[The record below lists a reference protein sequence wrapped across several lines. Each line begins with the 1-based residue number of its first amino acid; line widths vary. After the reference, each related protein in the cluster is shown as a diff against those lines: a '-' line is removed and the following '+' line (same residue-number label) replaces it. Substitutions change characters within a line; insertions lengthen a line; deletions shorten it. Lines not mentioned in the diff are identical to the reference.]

1 MRTMTDVRDEVL
13 STLGDLAGDYDIEGI
28 LDDLRGLL
36 EFDER
41 RGFASVDTIESDR
54 YWEIIGRHDT
64 TA

>member
-1 MRTMTDVRDEVL
+1 MRTLNDVKNEVL
-13 STLGDLAGDYDIEGI
+13 STLGDLTGDYDIDGI
-28 LDDLRGLL
+28 LDDLRDLL

-41 RGFASVDTIESDR
+41 RGFASVDTIDSDR